1 VGIVFKN
8 NAKTTLASNLS
19 NSATSATVTDGSV
32 FPSLS
37 AGEFFLLTFDDG
49 TNNEICKCTARS
61 GNTLTIVR
69 AQEGTTA
76 RAFSSG
82 DAAEGR
88 VTAGVLETIQENIAA
103 KSANQTVYN
112 ATTASS
118 ATDYDIGIDPSVEAN
133 AMVFLNGVMQHHDTF
148 SFSGSTLTFDAA
160 PPNGMALE
168 VIVDNLINL
177 QSSNLTVD
185 TFTATSG
192 QTDFVLS
199 DTPAAETNLIV
210 FVDGVFQDQD
220 SYTISNNTLTITD
233 GVVLNRGVTV
243 YVINPVNIGTPSDGT
258 VTSSKLSGNITMP
271 ADLTVT
277 GDVAF
282 DSPTFVV
289 DNANSRVGIGTASPS
304 TLLDI
309 VGDVKMSANLTV
321 DTDTLH
327 VDATNNR
334 VGIGT
339 TSPAYT
345 LDVNSG
351 TTNDTVR
358 FKSSDDTVS
367 IVLEDDD
374 TLNEIE
380 SSATGIRFD
389 LSGSE
394 RLRINASGSV
404 TVNNSGTIPTGVLL
418 GRQLVVGS
426 STGSEVIAFREDTS
440 VAVGDKVGAFL
451 IGNSD
456 TDGAEDHFV
465 GMWGKVSSTNGSQDL
480 HFAAGRSGYEGDVP
494 QMTLDSSGNVG
505 IGTDSPARK
514 LEIHNS
520 ATNAEGFRVLQTT
533 AGRTSG
539 GALGLFYDDQAGTT
553 QTTLQVIQN
562 GTGDIF
568 QLFDGASQVLTVKD
582 GGNVGIGTNNPTAPL
597 HVDAAG
603 MGDVYSGLI
612 ENTTTDTDHYN
623 VVRFMQ
629 GASGSATGFVGT
641 GGSATSNTAFRNTF
655 VVGTQT
661 SNDFVVATNDTER
674 MRIDS
679 SGNVGIGTDSPAQS
693 LDTTGKIRIRDG
705 GNTTIPS
712 IQMGA
717 SGVDGLSLPSTNTVA
732 FITNSAERMRI
743 DAGGA
748 MHIGTTAQPGG
759 GWDTHL
765 NVAHDTNA
773 AYFRSTGSGGSAGVG
788 IQVGTYTATTYAL
801 VFYNGQQGSAGGVS
815 LANANAST
823 SVTYNTSSDYRMKEN
838 IKPLENGLDRLKQL
852 KPVKFDWKTNDETS
866 EGFIAHEVQ
875 EIFPD
880 AIAGEKDGEEMQGM
894 DYGRITPLIVKAIQE
909 QQELIETLKQE
920 IREIREGG

>member
-258 VTSSKLSGNITMP
+258 VTSAKLSGNITMP
-271 ADLTVT
+271 GTLTV
-277 GDVAF
+277 GSNDVAF

-289 DNANSRVGIGTASPS
+289 DNANSRVGLGTASPS
-304 TLLDI
+304 VPVDI

-321 DTDTLH
+321 DTSTLH
-327 VDATNNR
+327 VDSTNNR
-334 VGIGT
+334 VGIGN
-339 TSPAYT
+339 TSPENRLHVKGAANT
-345 LDVNSG
+345 S
-351 TTNDTVR
+351 TTVQ
-358 FKSSDDTVS
+358 
-367 IVLEDDD
+367 
-374 TLNEIE
+374 IE
-380 SSATGIRFD
+380 S
-389 LSGSE
+389 
-394 RLRINASGSV
+394 AS
-404 TVNNSGTIPTGVLL
+404 
-418 GRQLVVGS
+418 
-426 STGSEVIAFREDTS
+426 
-440 VAVGDKVGAFL
+440 
-451 IGNSD
+451 
-456 TDGAEDHFV
+456 
-465 GMWGKVSSTNGSQDL
+465 SQY
-480 HFAAGRSGYEGDVP
+480 AP
-494 QMTLDSSGNVG
+494 K
-505 IGTDSPARK
+505 I
-514 LEIHNS
+514 
-520 ATNAEGFRVLQTT
+520 
-533 AGRTSG
+533 
-539 GALGLFYDDQAGTT
+539 
-553 QTTLQVIQN
+553 
-562 GTGDIF
+562 
-568 QLFDGASQVLTVKD
+568 LFDGIVGASADYLLGSIEASWDTHTNKVAAIRFESGSDTTNKD
-582 GGNVGIGTNNPTAPL
+582 
-597 HVDAAG
+597 D
-603 MGDVYSGLI
+603 GLI
-612 ENTTTDTDHYN
+612 SFWTSD
-623 VVRFMQ
+623 
-629 GASGSATGFVGT
+629 ASSTL
-641 GGSATSNTAFRNTF
+641 
-655 VVGTQT
+655 
-661 SNDFVVATNDTER
+661 DER

-679 SGNVGIGTDSPAQS
+679 GGRVMIGTSSNSGVSNNADNLIVGDNTSATEQGITLCSTLASGIRWNDGADAGLIEYVHSNNRMTFYTSGAERMRITSGGILDIGKASFSSYPTGSKLNVYGDGEGIRLDGTGATTRRIRFRNVGAGTGPGEIVADGSLIIKNEDANAYLNLSSIRNIEYQVTSGNGTAGHHIFTSYNTEIMRIDGANNRVGIGTDTPAKK
-693 LDTTGKIRIRDG
+693 LEIFG
-705 GNTTIPS
+705 
-712 IQMGA
+712 
-717 SGVDGLSLPSTNTVA
+717 SGSENGILVKNDTNTNYRGYYIGSVESDNTA
-732 FITNSAERMRI
+732 YGKLHMDVNSGELNITSGYSGWGGFITFDANGSERMRI
-743 DAGGA
+743 
-748 MHIGTTAQPGG
+748 
-759 GWDTHL
+759 
-765 NVAHDTNA
+765 
-773 AYFRSTGSGGSAGVG
+773 TGSGEVGIGLGGSAPQGRLEIRVPEG
-788 IQVGTYTATTYAL
+788 DGGFMIGSSSSTANQNKTQMIQTATTLSGSNVWKDVAYVGHSG
-801 VFYNGQQGSAGGVS
+801 VFRILGKSIQSSNTSYGGAAADATLTLHYGSASITHHHTHYQAMNGGDVTGNMEYRYLNS
-815 LANANAST
+815 GATNGNYRLQVRMPYSGGTHVIYT
-823 SVTYNTSSDYRMKEN
+823 SITGISH
-838 IKPLENGLDRLKQL
+838 
-852 KPVKFDWKTNDETS
+852 DEIY
-866 EGFIAHEVQ
+866 ED
-875 EIFPD
+875 D
-880 AIAGEKDGEEMQGM
+880 A
-894 DYGRITPLIVKAIQE
+894 
-909 QQELIETLKQE
+909 
-920 IREIREGG
+920 